1 MSDVFTLGEYW
12 KLTPTSLKIA
22 ICVNEY
28 KQEVYDSIS
37 RIEQKSYKKNSW
49 IWAIRCVSE
58 AHGLMSS
65 RTFGSAKCSSLR
77 EREFSEDKPPHVQ
90 FLWFVFD
97 LFLFPFSLFFFVSI
111 LCLFFSPIFIGAVS
125 LFFTLLARRWR
136 RRGFGGPT
144 SQKKRNKSWLVLWL
158 TVVIECRAL
167 RECLER

>member
-37 RIEQKSYKKNSW
+37 RIEQKRYKKNSW

-77 EREFSEDKPPHVQ
+77 EREFSEDKPPRPV
-90 FLWFVFD
+90 FMICIWFVS
-97 LFLFPFSLFFFVSI
+97 FSFLFFFLSPFFV
-111 LCLFFSPIFIGAVS
+111 FFSPI
-125 LFFTLLARRWR
+125 LLALFRFSSHYWHDGGDGGALVGRRAKKN
-136 RRGFGGPT
+136 GT
-144 SQKKRNKSWLVLWL
+144 SPG
-158 TVVIECRAL
+158 
-167 RECLER
+167 